1 MEGEDTVIRVVI
13 AEDQKMLRGALTSL
27 LKLEDDIEVVAEA
40 ADGLAAWDAIMEYQ
54 PDVCLLDIE
63 MPSMSGLE
71 IAEKLKQEN
80 HLSKVI
86 IVTTFARPGYL
97 QKAIDTQVEGYL
109 LKEEP
114 IDFLIEAIRSVKNGE
129 RVLSTDLAAALFLK
143 EVNPL
148 TEREM
153 DVLRLAK
160 KGMTTREIVK
170 ALYLTD
176 GTVRNYLSSAIQK
189 LEVTT
194 RQQAIE
200 KAKNKGWI

>member
-1 MEGEDTVIRVVI
+1 MIRVVI

-27 LKLEDDIEVVAEA
+27 LKLEDDIDVVAEA
-40 ADGLAAWDAIMEYQ
+40 ADGLEAWDAIMKYQ

-71 IAEKLKQEN
+71 IAEKLKKVKN
-80 HLSKVI
+80 MTRVI

-97 QKAIDTQVEGYL
+97 QKAIDAQVDGYL
-109 LKEEP
+109 LKDEP
-114 IDFLIEAIRSVKNGE
+114 IDFLIEAIRSVKKGE

-160 KGMTTREIVK
+160 KGMTTREIVST
-170 ALYLTD
+170 LFLTD

-200 KAKNKGWI
+200 KAKNNGWI

>member
-1 MEGEDTVIRVVI
+1 MIRVMI

-40 ADGLAAWDAIMEYQ
+40 VDGQAAWEAIEKYQ

-63 MPSMSGLE
+63 IPFMSGLE
-71 IAEKLKQEN
+71 IAEKLKQVKN
-80 HLSKVI
+80 STTKVI

-97 QKAIDTQVEGYL
+97 QKAIDAKVDGYL
-109 LKEEP
+109 LKDEP
-114 IDFLIEAIRSVKNGE
+114 IDFLIEAIRKVTKGE

-143 EVNPL
+143 EENPL

-153 DVLRLAK
+153 EVLRLAK
-160 KGMTTREIVK
+160 EGMTTREIVK
-170 ALYLTD
+170 ALFLTD

-200 KAKNKGWI
+200 KARNKGWI

>member
-1 MEGEDTVIRVVI
+1 MI

-40 ADGLAAWDAIMEYQ
+40 ADGLAAWDVIMKYQ

-71 IAEKLKQEN
+71 IAEKLKKVKN
-80 HLSKVI
+80 MTRVI

-97 QKAIDTQVEGYL
+97 QKAIDAQVDGYL
-109 LKEEP
+109 LKDEP
-114 IDFLIEAIRSVKNGE
+114 IDFLIEAIRSVKKGE

-160 KGMTTREIVK
+160 EGMTTKEIVST
-170 ALYLTD
+170 LFLTD

>member
-1 MEGEDTVIRVVI
+1 MI

-40 ADGLAAWDAIMEYQ
+40 ADGLAAWDAIMKYQ

-63 MPSMSGLE
+63 MPSISGLE
-71 IAEKLKQEN
+71 IAEKLKQGN

-97 QKAIDTQVEGYL
+97 QKAIDAHVEGYL
-109 LKEEP
+109 LKDEP
-114 IDFLIEAIRSVKNGE
+114 IDFLIEAIRKVKEGE

-143 EVNPL
+143 EMNPL
-148 TEREM
+148 TERET

-160 KGMTTREIVK
+160 DGMTTREIVS
-170 ALYLTD
+170 ALFLTD

-200 KAKNKGWI
+200 KAKIKGWI

>member
-1 MEGEDTVIRVVI
+1 MIRVVI

-40 ADGLAAWDAIMEYQ
+40 ADGLAAWDAIMKYQ

-71 IAEKLKQEN
+71 IAEKLKQVKN
-80 HLSKVI
+80 MTRVI

-97 QKAIDTQVEGYL
+97 QKAIDAQVDGYL
-109 LKEEP
+109 LKDEP
-114 IDFLIEAIRSVKNGE
+114 IDFLIEAIRSVKRGE

-160 KGMTTREIVK
+160 EGMTTREIVST
-170 ALYLTD
+170 LFLTD

-200 KAKNKGWI
+200 KAKNNGWI

>member
-1 MEGEDTVIRVVI
+1 MIRVVI

-97 QKAIDTQVEGYL
+97 QKAIDTQVDGYL
-109 LKEEP
+109 LKDEP
-114 IDFLIEAIRSVKNGE
+114 IDFLIEAIRSVKKGE